1 MKPAEKLDKGFAM
14 MKKIVLLPVICGL
27 LFLMFSYTLFAEEQ
41 LMTKL
46 FFDNWLQT
54 RTQPLEQ
61 SISRLKGQY
70 AVMAKDLAQLKDSL
84 LTEIEVVIGHKTA
97 QVDGSPVSLDVAPL
111 IMNSRTMVPVRFV
124 GEAFGAS
131 FAWDEATRKVT
142 YFGRTKEIVLYIEQK
157 KAQVNGT
164 TINLDTAP
172 VIVEGRTLV
181 PLRFVSEHMG
191 ALVDWNEHT
200 QTVKISG

>member
-1 MKPAEKLDKGFAM
+1 
-14 MKKIVLLPVICGL
+14 
-27 LFLMFSYTLFAEEQ
+27 
-41 LMTKL
+41 MTKL
-46 FFDNWLQT
+46 FFDNWLQS

-61 SISRLKGQY
+61 SISKLKGQY
-70 AVMAKDLAQLKDSL
+70 AAMAKDLAQIKDSL
-84 LTEIEVVIGHKTA
+84 LTEIQIVIGQKA
-97 QVDGSPVSLDVAPL
+97 ARVDGNPVILDVAPL
-111 IMNSRTMVPVRFV
+111 IINSRTMVPVRFV

-142 YFGRTKEIVLYIEQK
+142 YVGRAKEIVLYIDQK

-172 VIVEGRTLV
+172 VIVGGRTLV

-191 ALVDWNEHT
+191 ALVDWNEQT

>member
-1 MKPAEKLDKGFAM
+1 
-14 MKKIVLLPVICGL
+14 
-27 LFLMFSYTLFAEEQ
+27 
-41 LMTKL
+41 MTKL

-70 AVMAKDLAQLKDSL
+70 AAMAKDLAQMKDSL

-97 QVDGSPVSLDVAPL
+97 QVDGSPVILDVAPL

-164 TINLDTAP
+164 TINLDTVP
-172 VIVEGRTLV
+172 IIVEGRTLV

-191 ALVDWNEHT
+191 ALVDWNEQI

>member
-1 MKPAEKLDKGFAM
+1 MKSAEKLDKGFAM
-14 MKKIVLLPVICGL
+14 KKKIVLLPIICGL
-27 LFLMFSYTLFAEEQ
+27 LFLVFSYTLFAEEQ

-70 AVMAKDLAQLKDSL
+70 AAMAKDLAQMKDSL

-97 QVDGSPVSLDVAPL
+97 QVDGSPVILDVAPL

-164 TINLDTAP
+164 TINLDTVP
-172 VIVEGRTLV
+172 IIVEGRTLV

-191 ALVDWNEHT
+191 ALVDWNEQI